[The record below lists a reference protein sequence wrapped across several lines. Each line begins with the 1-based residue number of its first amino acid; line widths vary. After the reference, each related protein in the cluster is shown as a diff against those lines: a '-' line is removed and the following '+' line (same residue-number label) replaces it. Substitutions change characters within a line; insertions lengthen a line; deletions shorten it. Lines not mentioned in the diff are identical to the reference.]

1 MTIADNDIIAEIR
14 RQPEQGFRLL
24 MRKYREPVYWHIRR
38 LVVTHADAQDAAQE
52 AFVRIFKSM
61 ASYRGNTS
69 FAAWIYRIAT
79 NEALR
84 LISRRHDSV
93 SMEREGT
100 NLLDQLPADN
110 YINIADTEA
119 ENMQRAILALPPKQ
133 QVVFNMRFY
142 DEMEYVDIADATDSS
157 VAAVKTNYH
166 WQKRRLKRQ
175 SSIRQNITIMDV
187 KLNKRLP
194 YSVPDGFFDVMEAN
208 VMAKI
213 KADAGINVGGDK
225 ADTQMRDKQYRKTTK
240 HTRTI
245 SLSIL
250 AMAASLL
257 LLFTIF
263 SQSTKTAQ
271 QTNGMESIDKAFSQL
286 NTDDQAFLMEIYDDD
301 MFLDDAT
308 AVY

>member
-1 MTIADNDIIAEIR
+1 M
-14 RQPEQGFRLL
+14 
-24 MRKYREPVYWHIRR
+24 
-38 LVVTHADAQDAAQE
+38 
-52 AFVRIFKSM
+52 
-61 ASYRGNTS
+61 
-69 FAAWIYRIAT
+69 
-79 NEALR
+79 
-84 LISRRHDSV
+84 
-93 SMEREGT
+93 
-100 NLLDQLPADN
+100 
-110 YINIADTEA
+110 
-119 ENMQRAILALPPKQ
+119 
-133 QVVFNMRFY
+133 
-142 DEMEYVDIADATDSS
+142 DE
-157 VAAVKTNYH
+157 
-166 WQKRRLKRQ
+166 
-175 SSIRQNITIMDV
+175 

-225 ADTQMRDKQYRKTTK
+225 ADTQMRDKQYRKTTT

-257 LLFTIF
+257 LFFTIF

>member
-1 MTIADNDIIAEIR
+1 M
-14 RQPEQGFRLL
+14 
-24 MRKYREPVYWHIRR
+24 
-38 LVVTHADAQDAAQE
+38 
-52 AFVRIFKSM
+52 
-61 ASYRGNTS
+61 
-69 FAAWIYRIAT
+69 
-79 NEALR
+79 
-84 LISRRHDSV
+84 
-93 SMEREGT
+93 
-100 NLLDQLPADN
+100 
-110 YINIADTEA
+110 
-119 ENMQRAILALPPKQ
+119 
-133 QVVFNMRFY
+133 
-142 DEMEYVDIADATDSS
+142 DE
-157 VAAVKTNYH
+157 
-166 WQKRRLKRQ
+166 
-175 SSIRQNITIMDV
+175 

-194 YSVPDGFFDVMEAN
+194 YSVPDGFFDVMEDN

-225 ADTQMRDKQYRKTTK
+225 ADTQMRDKQYRKTTT

-271 QTNGMESIDKAFSQL
+271 QTNGMESIDMAFSQL

-301 MFLDDAT
+301 IFLDDAT

>member
-1 MTIADNDIIAEIR
+1 M
-14 RQPEQGFRLL
+14 
-24 MRKYREPVYWHIRR
+24 
-38 LVVTHADAQDAAQE
+38 
-52 AFVRIFKSM
+52 
-61 ASYRGNTS
+61 
-69 FAAWIYRIAT
+69 
-79 NEALR
+79 
-84 LISRRHDSV
+84 
-93 SMEREGT
+93 
-100 NLLDQLPADN
+100 
-110 YINIADTEA
+110 
-119 ENMQRAILALPPKQ
+119 
-133 QVVFNMRFY
+133 
-142 DEMEYVDIADATDSS
+142 DE
-157 VAAVKTNYH
+157 
-166 WQKRRLKRQ
+166 
-175 SSIRQNITIMDV
+175 

-225 ADTQMRDKQYRKTTK
+225 ADTQMRDKQYRKTTT

-263 SQSTKTAQ
+263 SQSTKTVQ
-271 QTNGMESIDKAFSQL
+271 QTNGMESIDMAFSQL
-286 NTDDQAFLMEIYDDD
+286 NADDQAFLMEIYDDD

>member
-1 MTIADNDIIAEIR
+1 M
-14 RQPEQGFRLL
+14 
-24 MRKYREPVYWHIRR
+24 
-38 LVVTHADAQDAAQE
+38 
-52 AFVRIFKSM
+52 
-61 ASYRGNTS
+61 
-69 FAAWIYRIAT
+69 
-79 NEALR
+79 
-84 LISRRHDSV
+84 
-93 SMEREGT
+93 
-100 NLLDQLPADN
+100 
-110 YINIADTEA
+110 
-119 ENMQRAILALPPKQ
+119 
-133 QVVFNMRFY
+133 
-142 DEMEYVDIADATDSS
+142 DE
-157 VAAVKTNYH
+157 
-166 WQKRRLKRQ
+166 
-175 SSIRQNITIMDV
+175 

-301 MFLDDAT
+301 MFLNDAT

>member
-1 MTIADNDIIAEIR
+1 
-14 RQPEQGFRLL
+14 
-24 MRKYREPVYWHIRR
+24 
-38 LVVTHADAQDAAQE
+38 
-52 AFVRIFKSM
+52 
-61 ASYRGNTS
+61 
-69 FAAWIYRIAT
+69 
-79 NEALR
+79 
-84 LISRRHDSV
+84 
-93 SMEREGT
+93 
-100 NLLDQLPADN
+100 
-110 YINIADTEA
+110 
-119 ENMQRAILALPPKQ
+119 
-133 QVVFNMRFY
+133 
-142 DEMEYVDIADATDSS
+142 
-157 VAAVKTNYH
+157 
-166 WQKRRLKRQ
+166 
-175 SSIRQNITIMDV
+175 MDV

-225 ADTQMRDKQYRKTTK
+225 ADTQMRDKQYRKTTT

-250 AMAASLL
+250 AMAASLM

-263 SQSTKTAQ
+263 SQSTKTVQ

>member
-1 MTIADNDIIAEIR
+1 M
-14 RQPEQGFRLL
+14 
-24 MRKYREPVYWHIRR
+24 
-38 LVVTHADAQDAAQE
+38 
-52 AFVRIFKSM
+52 
-61 ASYRGNTS
+61 
-69 FAAWIYRIAT
+69 
-79 NEALR
+79 
-84 LISRRHDSV
+84 
-93 SMEREGT
+93 
-100 NLLDQLPADN
+100 
-110 YINIADTEA
+110 
-119 ENMQRAILALPPKQ
+119 
-133 QVVFNMRFY
+133 
-142 DEMEYVDIADATDSS
+142 DE
-157 VAAVKTNYH
+157 
-166 WQKRRLKRQ
+166 
-175 SSIRQNITIMDV
+175 

-250 AMAASLL
+250 AMAASLM

>member
-1 MTIADNDIIAEIR
+1 M
-14 RQPEQGFRLL
+14 
-24 MRKYREPVYWHIRR
+24 
-38 LVVTHADAQDAAQE
+38 
-52 AFVRIFKSM
+52 
-61 ASYRGNTS
+61 
-69 FAAWIYRIAT
+69 
-79 NEALR
+79 
-84 LISRRHDSV
+84 
-93 SMEREGT
+93 
-100 NLLDQLPADN
+100 
-110 YINIADTEA
+110 
-119 ENMQRAILALPPKQ
+119 
-133 QVVFNMRFY
+133 
-142 DEMEYVDIADATDSS
+142 DE
-157 VAAVKTNYH
+157 
-166 WQKRRLKRQ
+166 
-175 SSIRQNITIMDV
+175 

-194 YSVPDGFFDVMEAN
+194 YSVPDGFFDVMEDN

-225 ADTQMRDKQYRKTTK
+225 ADTQMRDKQYRKTTT
-240 HTRTI
+240 HTRTN

>member
-1 MTIADNDIIAEIR
+1 M
-14 RQPEQGFRLL
+14 
-24 MRKYREPVYWHIRR
+24 
-38 LVVTHADAQDAAQE
+38 
-52 AFVRIFKSM
+52 
-61 ASYRGNTS
+61 
-69 FAAWIYRIAT
+69 
-79 NEALR
+79 
-84 LISRRHDSV
+84 
-93 SMEREGT
+93 
-100 NLLDQLPADN
+100 
-110 YINIADTEA
+110 
-119 ENMQRAILALPPKQ
+119 
-133 QVVFNMRFY
+133 
-142 DEMEYVDIADATDSS
+142 DE
-157 VAAVKTNYH
+157 
-166 WQKRRLKRQ
+166 
-175 SSIRQNITIMDV
+175 

-225 ADTQMRDKQYRKTTK
+225 ADTQMRDKQYRKTTT

-263 SQSTKTAQ
+263 SQSTKTVQ
-271 QTNGMESIDKAFSQL
+271 QTNGMESIDMAFSQL

-308 AVY
+308 TVY

>member
-1 MTIADNDIIAEIR
+1 M
-14 RQPEQGFRLL
+14 
-24 MRKYREPVYWHIRR
+24 
-38 LVVTHADAQDAAQE
+38 
-52 AFVRIFKSM
+52 
-61 ASYRGNTS
+61 
-69 FAAWIYRIAT
+69 
-79 NEALR
+79 
-84 LISRRHDSV
+84 
-93 SMEREGT
+93 
-100 NLLDQLPADN
+100 
-110 YINIADTEA
+110 
-119 ENMQRAILALPPKQ
+119 
-133 QVVFNMRFY
+133 
-142 DEMEYVDIADATDSS
+142 DE
-157 VAAVKTNYH
+157 
-166 WQKRRLKRQ
+166 
-175 SSIRQNITIMDV
+175 
-187 KLNKRLP
+187 KLNKRFP
-194 YSVPDGFFDVMEAN
+194 YSVPDGFFDVMEDN

-225 ADTQMRDKQYRKTTK
+225 ADTQMRDKQYRKTTT

-286 NTDDQAFLMEIYDDD
+286 STDDQAFLMEIYDDD

>member
-1 MTIADNDIIAEIR
+1 M
-14 RQPEQGFRLL
+14 
-24 MRKYREPVYWHIRR
+24 
-38 LVVTHADAQDAAQE
+38 
-52 AFVRIFKSM
+52 
-61 ASYRGNTS
+61 
-69 FAAWIYRIAT
+69 
-79 NEALR
+79 
-84 LISRRHDSV
+84 
-93 SMEREGT
+93 
-100 NLLDQLPADN
+100 
-110 YINIADTEA
+110 
-119 ENMQRAILALPPKQ
+119 
-133 QVVFNMRFY
+133 
-142 DEMEYVDIADATDSS
+142 DE
-157 VAAVKTNYH
+157 
-166 WQKRRLKRQ
+166 
-175 SSIRQNITIMDV
+175 

-225 ADTQMRDKQYRKTTK
+225 ADTQMRDKQYRKTTT